1 MAKKQTQEKGGS
13 VFVTVILSVLII
25 GLVFVLLYVLNMV
38 GVPLPFV
45 QGVRESHFEKA
56 LQNYNYQAAY
66 TVYDKSENK
75 NNEEQALNEHL
86 NAYFELCFSADYND
100 TTWQQ
105 YRGIEV
111 FNSLIKET
119 VFQKLQKTVTEY
131 YEGKYSE
138 TDVKIY
144 LSRIAKFS
152 FCKEKLSDAVDE
164 VDKKDFSD
172 KAYNQAVELYI
183 NGEFEKS
190 VLEFQKVSD
199 SDPNRYP
206 LAKEGI
212 ERIKSEWGKEQLEQA
227 KNMIKVHNNEGATAL
242 LEEMIELF
250 KEYPE
255 AQELLDSLAPVLEG

>member
-1 MAKKQTQEKGGS
+1 MAKKQEKGGS

-75 NNEEQALNEHL
+75 NNEERALNEHL
-86 NAYFELCFSADYND
+86 NAYFELCFSSDYND

-119 VFQKLQKTVTEY
+119 VLQKLQKTVAEY

-206 LAKEGI
+206 LAKDGI